1 MNLQIFSPVD
11 EAVWVDVSDLVP
23 GGVLGGVPLLGD
35 DDAELLA
42 GRLLQTQ
49 HLERL

>member
-1 MNLQIFSPVD
+1 MD
-11 EAVWVDVSDLVP
+11 EAVWVDVSDLVS
-23 GGVLGGVPLLGD
+23 GGVLGRVPLLGD

-42 GRLLQTQ
+42 GRLLQTL

>member
-1 MNLQIFSPVD
+1 MD
-11 EAVWVDVSDLVP
+11 EAVRVDVSDLVT
-23 GGVLGGVPLLGD
+23 GGVLGRVPLLGD